1 MLSQIESGKAT
12 PSLPTLLHI
21 ASVLEVP
28 VEFFISESE
37 DIEAFTRGGFASE
50 LKRLYSK
57 KRYEDCLFTFE
68 RSNRKADD
76 EIALILATCALECG
90 KKHLKNGN
98 LITAQEFFDKCTSFS
113 EMTVYPTSD
122 IKARLLLFSAIAQNV
137 QSPKLEFDETSYM
150 TFADGAIESDLYN
163 YITENHSH
171 NFSNEIMKNHL
182 KAKELMRSFRFS
194 EAMDIM
200 TEIEANRAQRPVDSY
215 MLFNIYCDLEICAK
229 ELGDFEDAYKY
240 SSKRISLL
248 SAFKS

>member
-1 MLSQIESGKAT
+1 
-12 PSLPTLLHI
+12 
-21 ASVLEVP
+21 
-28 VEFFISESE
+28 
-37 DIEAFTRGGFASE
+37 
-50 LKRLYSK
+50 
-57 KRYEDCLFTFE
+57 
-68 RSNRKADD
+68 
-76 EIALILATCALECG
+76 
-90 KKHLKNGN
+90 
-98 LITAQEFFDKCTSFS
+98 
-113 EMTVYPTSD
+113 MTVYPTSD

-171 NFSNEIMKNHL
+171 NFSNEIMRSHL

-200 TEIEANRAQRPVDSY
+200 TEIEANRAQRTVDSY